1 MGQGLGVRV
10 GLGVQRVDWG
20 LVLGFRV
27 EAEDYRPAR
36 YANRAVRVRVRVSV
50 WVGVNVRAR
59 AIDQP
64 GMPIEPLCARQSRH
78 APPTRSCSCAGE
90 RQR

>member
-36 YANRAVRVRVRVSV
+36 YANRAVVRAAVAPRAADAQLQLRGREAAVRV
-50 WVGVNVRAR
+50 A
-59 AIDQP
+59 
-64 GMPIEPLCARQSRH
+64 
-78 APPTRSCSCAGE
+78 SCK
-90 RQR
+90 